1 LNEAPAL
8 TFDGTL
14 GPLSPLALQVRRVT
28 GAVVG
33 RPVELAAI
41 QEELA
46 SARSGRLSCLTAE
59 GEPGIGK
66 TRLLLAASELAAA
79 AGCTPIAVAA
89 DEELRGPFLLA
100 RAIFACPA
108 LRDTMLGTE
117 AREQV
122 DRALN
127 AVSGQDEPGME
138 GLLPDAKLVRT
149 FDLAAVG
156 MRALA
161 AQRPVALLVDDLQ
174 WADEDSIRLLRY
186 VVRADAANPI
196 FLMLAIRPEE
206 LAFVNEAVTLIADM
220 ERMGLVRRLKL
231 GRFTQVETGQFLDQ
245 VLAGKVNPSSAAAMH
260 AQAEG
265 VPFIIEEL
273 AHTYRD
279 TGMIQQIDGVWT
291 LARNAERLVPS
302 AVRTLIQR
310 RAARLPETTKASLA
324 EAAILGRSFSL
335 QDLRAIKLRLGD
347 EGTCELM
354 ALADALAP
362 AVSAGL
368 MVQHPEGSPADY
380 SFTHDSVREFAT
392 AALTPPRKRAI
403 HGAMVEMLT
412 AEGDPPPASLAMLAR
427 HAMAA
432 GDAQRCAE
440 FAIGAALAALRANAP
455 EEVLRVVDLALPA
468 ASTPQDRVALLIA
481 RDDAL
486 EMLRRPE
493 DRLEGLAELAA
504 LAEALSDLHLEL
516 AIMLR
521 RAAAFR
527 LSEEEDRAAALT
539 RRVRDLAAERG
550 DRRAELEACLELGQD
565 LLRSAVGE
573 GFVPTT
579 SEADLD
585 GAEEAYQ
592 RAVALA
598 MELGDEASVAGA
610 SRELGTISVG
620 RIRAWFV
627 TKVQAGE
634 HVELLQ
640 RVAGGESI
648 DDILPTLPVAPIAT
662 EARTQF
668 ERALEIYE
676 RLGDRHGA
684 MSTIVAMAYV
694 SWGPDIHLPGSA
706 KRIEEIRR
714 LSSRMRSLTKES
726 ERALWDAQM
735 LYGVEVYA
743 LAKVFP
749 DLALSRGREAHQ
761 QARVL
766 GDRSL
771 EFASA
776 GGVAIAHLSLGEVEE
791 AEQWLGRAAAAA
803 AAAPTSL
810 RARQL
815 EAWRGMARAEA
826 GDAAG
831 MREHLERALR
841 LATDQGLP
849 AARCE
854 ALAQLALASARLG
867 ADRLDEDLL
876 SLAEKS
882 AVEAES
888 LSKVLPGHPPW
899 AAGAQA
905 ARARVALARGALE
918 EAAEAGRMA
927 LSALQE
933 AMHEDLR
940 LEIVLPAARA
950 VLAGGT
956 EEEQHRVRDEL
967 RLHMTILAQ
976 RMLDEDV
983 RIRWFRGPIG
993 RELTELA
1000 GPVEKVL
1007 AAEGAGSRDEA
1018 ASDGA
1023 PDALPDGEVRL
1034 LELLVEGRTNKEIAQ
1049 ELGLTEQAVDRL
1061 LGEIFA
1067 KLGASSR
1074 AEATAVALMG
1084 KVL

>member
-1 LNEAPAL
+1 M
-8 TFDGTL
+8 
-14 GPLSPLALQVRRVT
+14 
-28 GAVVG
+28 VG

-41 QEELA
+41 PEELA
-46 SARSGRLSCLTAE
+46 SARSGRLSCLTVE

-66 TRLLLAASELAAA
+66 TRLLLVASELAE
-79 AGCTPIAVAA
+79 AGGFTPIAVAA

-100 RAIFACPA
+100 RAIFACPG
-108 LRDTMLGTE
+108 LQETTTGTE
-117 AREQV
+117 ARQQL

-127 AVSGQDEPGME
+127 AVSGQDEPGLE
-138 GLLPDAKLVRT
+138 GLLPDAKVLRT

-156 MRALA
+156 LRALA
-161 AQRPVALLVDDLQ
+161 AERPVALLVDDLQ
-174 WADEDSIRLLRY
+174 WGDEDSLRLLRY
-186 VVRADAANPI
+186 VVRADAANRI

-231 GRFTQVETGQFLDQ
+231 SRFTQVETAQFLEQ

-310 RAARLPETTKASLA
+310 RAARLPEVTKASLA

-347 EGTCELM
+347 EGSCEVSS
-354 ALADALAP
+354 LADALAP
-362 AVSAGL
+362 AVATGL
-368 MVQHPEGSPADY
+368 MVQHPEGSAADY

-392 AALTPPRKRAI
+392 GALTPPRKRAI
-403 HGAMVEMLT
+403 HGAIVELLT
-412 AEGDPPPASLAMLAR
+412 AEGEPPPASLAMLAR

-432 GDAQRCAE
+432 GDAQRCAG
-440 FAIGAALAALRANAP
+440 FAIGAARAALGANAP
-455 EEVLRVVDLALPA
+455 EEVLRVVELSLPA
-468 ASTPQDRVALLIA
+468 ASVPQDRVALLTA

-486 EMLRRPE
+486 EMLRRPA
-493 DRLEGLAELAA
+493 DRLEGLAEMAA
-504 LAEALSDLHLEL
+504 LAEALGDSHLEL
-516 AIMLR
+516 GIMLR

-527 LSEEEDRAAALT
+527 LSEEEDTAAGLA
-539 RRVRDLAAERG
+539 RRVRELAAGRG

-565 LLRSAVGE
+565 LLRSTVGE
-573 GFVPTT
+573 GFVPNP

-585 GAEEAYQ
+585 GAQEAYR

-598 MELGDEASVAGA
+598 EELGDETSLAAA
-610 SRELGTISVG
+610 TRELGTISVG
-620 RIRAWFV
+620 RVRAWFV
-627 TKVQAGE
+627 AQVQAGD

-640 RVAGGESI
+640 RVAGGERLEE
-648 DDILPTLPVAPIAT
+648 ILPTLPVAPLAA
-662 EARTQF
+662 EAGAHF
-668 ERALEIYE
+668 ERALAIYE

-694 SWGPDIHLPGSA
+694 SWGPDIHMPGSA

-766 GDRSL
+766 GDRAL

-776 GGVAIAHLSLGEVEE
+776 GGMAVAHVALGEVEE

-803 AAAPTSL
+803 AAAPTPL
-810 RARQL
+810 RARQV
-815 EAWRGMARAEA
+815 EAWRGLARAEA

-831 MREHLERALR
+831 MRSHLERALR
-841 LATDQGLP
+841 LATDQGHP

-854 ALAQLALASARLG
+854 ALARLAVAAAKLG
-867 ADRLDEDLL
+867 AERMDEELL
-876 SLAEKS
+876 SLAETS
-882 AVEAES
+882 AGEAES
-888 LSKVLPGHPPW
+888 LAGVLPGHPPW
-899 AAGAQA
+899 AAQALA

-918 EAAEAGRMA
+918 DAAEAGRAA

-950 VLAGGT
+950 VLAAGS
-956 EEEQHRVRDEL
+956 EEEQHRIRDEL
-967 RLHMTILAQ
+967 RLTQTILAQ
-976 RMLDEDV
+976 RMLDEGV
-983 RIRWFRGPIG
+983 RVRWFRGPIG
-993 RELTELA
+993 RELTELV
-1000 GPVEKVL
+1000 GPVEMV
-1007 AAEGAGSRDEA
+1007 AAAPGAGPQDGTGPDGPA
-1018 ASDGA
+1018 AD
-1023 PDALPDGEVRL
+1023 LPDGDVKL
-1034 LELLVEGRTNKEIAQ
+1034 LSLLVEGRTNEEIAQ

-1067 KLGASSR
+1067 KLGATSR

-1084 KVL
+1084 RVL